1 MILFQFCSWQLN
13 ENSSDLDF
21 LPTARSYNR
30 RPWRSCHDP
39 CHVQKRKIWLQRN
52 VKQVTPQ
59 GLFHELCWKITIVE
73 SASSSSDDDYSPPP
87 LSRDYSPHHLVV
99 ITPPHHL
106 VVITPPHHL
115 VVITPP
121 HHLVMITPP
130 HHLVVPVASCFSGA
144 LRRPGFCPGC
154 VWTHYFVRWANISRA
169 SHGRSAQ
176 ILLWL
181 FQALAEKSSEE
192 AEYKA
197 KIDDA
202 LQSIEAHKNAEVR
215 AIVLLFSRL

>member
-87 LSRDYSPHHLVV
+87 LSRAGRKLLFRRPSPTWLLSRMCLNTLLCSMSKHFPSKPWTFCTNIAL
-99 ITPPHHL
+99 T
-106 VVITPPHHL
+106 
-115 VVITPP
+115 
-121 HHLVMITPP
+121 
-130 HHLVVPVASCFSGA
+130 FSGTCREKQ
-144 LRRPGFCPGC
+144 RR
-154 VWTHYFVRWANISRA
+154 SRIQSEDRRRLA
-169 SHGRSAQ
+169 KHRSAQ
-176 ILLWL
+176 KRRGSRDCVIV
-181 FQALAEKSSEE
+181 
-192 AEYKA
+192 
-197 KIDDA
+197 
-202 LQSIEAHKNAEVR
+202 QSIVTWVKTLCS
-215 AIVLLFSRL
+215 IVYDLNMGCEYGDLWIK